1 MKFLNGDEYEGNYEN
16 GVQTGHGVYIWKN
29 GDKYEG
35 NFEKNIPQG
44 MGKKYFADGR
54 YYEGEFQNGKIV
66 NEQNIVMR
74 NIKEENNLIDNG
86 LEFTNNISLKCI
98 IILH

>member
-1 MKFLNGDEYEGNYEN
+1 
-16 GVQTGHGVYIWKN
+16 
-29 GDKYEG
+29 
-35 NFEKNIPQG
+35 

-86 LEFTNNISLKCI
+86 LEFTNNISLNNKENLI
-98 IILH
+98 DEKMSMNKENINNNMIILKII